1 MAVQAVALAGA
12 KAAAKLA
19 VRKSVQIASRIA
31 ARAAVRSAAAAARAA
46 ARSAARAGLRAIK
59 MGARSVKQRGLGGAI
74 KHAGTRALQ
83 NSPRAQKLFS
93 GAQKVVQKTS
103 KGLDKLAQLATVS
116 SATIMALKLSGQL
129 TPEQEKE
136 LEEMNNKIQKTNND
150 AQKINNNL
158 KATDEAMTGATTT
171 T

>member
-1 MAVQAVALAGA
+1 MAVQGAVVAGV
-12 KAAAKLA
+12 KLA
-19 VRKSVQIASRIA
+19 AQQAVRQSVKIAARVA
-31 ARAAVRSAAAAARAA
+31 ARAAARGAVASARAA
-46 ARSAARAGLRAIK
+46 ARSAARAGLRAVK
-59 MGARSVKQRGLGGAI
+59 MGARSVRQRGLSGAL
-74 KHAGTRALQ
+74 KQAGTRALQ

-129 TPEQEKE
+129 SPEDEKK

-158 KATDEAMTGATTT
+158 KATDDAMATV
-171 T
+171 